1 MKYLISL
8 DILVFTLEII
18 GKLVG
23 ICTTSWF
30 VICLPVFFLACA
42 IIGVYVGL
50 VAYSTKYF
58 NEDKKKGRH

>member
-30 VICLPVFFLACA
+30 IICLPIFYLICA
-42 IIGVYVGL
+42 LIGVFIGL
-50 VAYSTKYF
+50 VVYSDKYF
-58 NEDKKKGRH
+58 DKKGRH

>member
-23 ICTTSWF
+23 VLTASWF

-50 VAYSTKYF
+50 AYSAKYF
-58 NEDKKKGRH
+58 K

>member
-23 ICTTSWF
+23 ICNVSWF
-30 VICLPVFFLACA
+30 VICLPIFYLICA
-42 IIGVYVGL
+42 LIGVFIGL
-50 VAYSTKYF
+50 VVYSDKYL
-58 NEDKKKGRH
+58 DKKGRH